1 MQIFFH
7 FWETTFPHSNLK
19 TDQDLNRSFPDW
31 AQLGQ
36 ELRLGEGEGWEPEVL
51 AVMKHVMENRFV
63 LSVDYHD
70 GWTTVTF
77 PWDDSPGCTEETNA
91 VCCEDEIFYEL
102 ALTYAYNHA
111 FMHRG

>member
-1 MQIFFH
+1 MVT
-7 FWETTFPHSNLK
+7 E
-19 TDQDLNRSFPDW
+19 QDLNRSFPDW

-36 ELRLGEGEGWEPEVL
+36 EVRPEEGETWEPEVA

-77 PWDDSPGCTEETNA
+77 PWDDSPACTEETNA
-91 VCCEDEIFYEL
+91 VCSEDEIFYEL
-102 ALTYAYNHA
+102 ALTYAYNHS